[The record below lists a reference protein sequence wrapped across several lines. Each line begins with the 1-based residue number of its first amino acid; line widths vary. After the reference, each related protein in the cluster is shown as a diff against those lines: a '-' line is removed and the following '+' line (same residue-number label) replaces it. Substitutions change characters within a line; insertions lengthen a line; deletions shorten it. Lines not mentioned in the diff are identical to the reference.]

1 MGIIKEENKLKDK
14 TVSKEL
20 QDTQNKVDVRSIPIN
35 RVGIKDIKYPFQ
47 ISDKNG
53 EIQTTV
59 GTFTMSVGLPHDV
72 KGTHMSRFVKIL
84 EDQKDFISIENFD
97 QLVKNTTKIL
107 SSESA
112 YISVDFTYF
121 KKKSAPVSRV
131 ESLLDYSVNFTCE
144 VKNNIVNKYLKVIV
158 PVTSLCP
165 CSKNISDYGAHN
177 QRSHI
182 SAHIRI
188 EKTVWIDD
196 VIEMLENQASCQIYG
211 LLKRPDEKYVT
222 EQAYD
227 NPKFTEDIIRD
238 LAVTLN
244 KDDRITAYKIES
256 ENFESIHNHSAYAY
270 IEKDKKKDVHNSKNS
285 KISYLKFSQLHSNFP
300 G

>member
-1 MGIIKEENKLKDK
+1 MDIIEEKDK
-14 TVSKEL
+14 KKDEISSKEL
-20 QDTQNKVDVRSIPIN
+20 QDTQNKVDVRNIPIS
-35 RVGIKDIKYPFQ
+35 RVGIKDIKYPFK
-47 ISDKNG
+47 ISDRDGISQSTIGN
-53 EIQTTV
+53 
-59 GTFTMSVGLPHDV
+59 FTMSVGLPDDV

-84 EDQKDFISIENFD
+84 EDQEESLSIENFD
-97 QLVKNTTKIL
+97 ELVKNTTNIL
-107 SSESA
+107 ESESA

-121 KKKSAPVSRV
+121 KKKSAPVSKV
-131 ESLLDYSVNFTCE
+131 ESLLDYSINYTCE
-144 VKNNIVNKYLKVIV
+144 VKNNVISKYLKVTV

-182 SAHIRI
+182 SAHIRT
-188 EKTVWIDD
+188 EDTVWIDD
-196 VIEMLENQASCQIYG
+196 VIEMLEDQASCQIYG

-222 EQAYD
+222 EKAYE

-238 LAVTLN
+238 VAVTLN

-270 IEKDKKKDVHNSKNS
+270 IEKDKKRIFTITKKA
-285 KISYLKFSQLHSNFP
+285 KYLI
-300 G
+300 

>member
-1 MGIIKEENKLKDK
+1 MDIIKEESKKKDQK
-14 TVSKEL
+14 ALKEL
-20 QDTQNKVDVRSIPIN
+20 QDTQNKVDVRNIPIT
-35 RVGIKDIKYPFQ
+35 RVGIKDIKYPFE
-47 ISDKNG
+47 ISDRDGVPQSTIGN
-53 EIQTTV
+53 
-59 GTFTMSVGLPHDV
+59 FTMSVGLPHNV

-84 EDQKDFISIENFD
+84 EDQDSSLSIKNFD
-97 QLVKNTTKIL
+97 SLVKNTTNIL
-107 SSESA
+107 DSDSA

-121 KKKSAPVSRV
+121 KKKCAPVSRV
-131 ESLLDYSVNFTCE
+131 ESLLDYSINYTCE
-144 VKNNIVNKYLKVIV
+144 VKNNVVNKYLKVTV

-165 CSKNISDYGAHN
+165 CSKNISAYGAHN

-182 SAHIRI
+182 SAHIRT

-196 VIEMLENQASCQIYG
+196 VIEMLEDQASCQIYG

-238 LAVTLN
+238 VAVTLN
-244 KDDRITAYKIES
+244 KDERISAYKIES

-270 IEKDKKKDVHNSKNS
+270 IEKDKKKDIHNNKKS

>member
-1 MGIIKEENKLKDK
+1 MDTMKEENEKKDQK
-14 TVSKEL
+14 VSKEL
-20 QDTQNKVDVRSIPIN
+20 QDTQNKVDIRNIPIT
-35 RVGIKDIKYPFQ
+35 RVGIKDIKYPFN
-47 ISDKNG
+47 ISDRDGIAQSTIGN
-53 EIQTTV
+53 
-59 GTFTMSVGLPHDV
+59 FTMSVGLPHDV

-84 EDQKDFISIENFD
+84 EDQDGSVSIENFD
-97 QLVKNTTKIL
+97 NLVKNTTNIL
-107 SSESA
+107 DSDSA

-121 KKKSAPVSRV
+121 KKKCAPVSRV
-131 ESLLDYSVNFTCE
+131 ESLLDYSINYTCE
-144 VKNNIVNKYLKVIV
+144 VKNNLVNKYLKVTV

-182 SAHIRI
+182 SAHIRT

-196 VIEMLENQASCQIYG
+196 VIEMLEDQASCQIYG

-238 LAVTLN
+238 VAVTLN

-270 IEKDKKKDVHNSKNS
+270 IEKDKKKDIHNNKKN

>member
-1 MGIIKEENKLKDK
+1 MDIIKEESKKKDIK
-14 TVSKEL
+14 VSKEL
-20 QDTQNKVDVRSIPIN
+20 QDTQNKVDVRNIPIT
-35 RVGIKDIKYPFQ
+35 RVGIKDIKYPFK
-47 ISDKNG
+47 ISDRDGVSQSTIGN
-53 EIQTTV
+53 
-59 GTFTMSVGLPHDV
+59 FTMSVGLPHDV

-84 EDQKDFISIENFD
+84 EDQDPSVSIENFD
-97 QLVKNTTKIL
+97 EVVKYTSNIL
-107 SSESA
+107 DSDSP

-121 KKKSAPVSRV
+121 KKKCAPVSRV
-131 ESLLDYSVNFTCE
+131 ESLLDYSINYTCE
-144 VKNNIVNKYLKVIV
+144 VKNNVVNKYLKVTV

-182 SAHIRI
+182 SAHIRT

-196 VIEMLENQASCQIYG
+196 VIEMLEDQASCQIYG
-211 LLKRPDEKYVT
+211 LLKRPDEKFVT

-238 LAVTLN
+238 VAVTLN
-244 KDDRITAYKIES
+244 KDERITAYKIES

-270 IEKDKKKDVHNSKNS
+270 IEKDKKKDIHNNKKS

>member
-196 VIEMLENQASCQIYG
+196 VIEILENQASCQIYG

>member
-1 MGIIKEENKLKDK
+1 MAIKKEEDKKTENKP
-14 TVSKEL
+14 SKEL
-20 QDTQNKVDVRSIPIN
+20 QDTQSKVDVRNIPIS
-35 RVGIKDIKYPFQ
+35 RVGIKDIKYPIK
-47 ISDKNG
+47 ISDRDGDTQSVIGNF
-53 EIQTTV
+53 I
-59 GTFTMSVGLPHDV
+59 MSVGLPHDV

-84 EDQKDFISIENFD
+84 QDQEDTINIENF
-97 QLVKNTTKIL
+97 QNLVKDTTNIL
-107 SSESA
+107 DSESA

-121 KKKSAPVSRV
+121 KMKAAPVSRV

-144 VKNNIVNKYLKVIV
+144 IKNNIINKYLKVTV

-182 SAHIRI
+182 SAHIKI
-188 EKTVWIDD
+188 EDTVWIDD
-196 VIEMLENQASCQIYG
+196 IIEMLEDQASCQIYG

-222 EQAYD
+222 EEAYD

-238 LAVTLN
+238 VAVTLN

-270 IEKDKKKDVHNSKNS
+270 IEKDKKKDTHNSKKS
-285 KISYLKFSQLHSNFP
+285 KISYLKFSKLHSFP

>member
-1 MGIIKEENKLKDK
+1 MDIIKEENKSKDK
-14 TVSKEL
+14 TVSKKL
-20 QDTQNKVDVRSIPIN
+20 QDTQNKVDVRDIPIN

-53 EIQTTV
+53 NVQSTI

-121 KKKSAPVSRV
+121 KRKSAPVSRV

-144 VKNNIVNKYLKVIV
+144 VKNNIVNKFLKVTV

-182 SAHIRI
+182 SAHVRT

-196 VIEMLENQASCQIYG
+196 IIEILENQASCQIYG

-244 KDDRITAYKIES
+244 KDDRVTAYKIES

-270 IEKDKKKDVHNSKNS
+270 IEKDKKKDVHNNKKS

>member
-1 MGIIKEENKLKDK
+1 MDIMKEENEKKDQK
-14 TVSKEL
+14 VSKEL
-20 QDTQNKVDVRSIPIN
+20 QDTQNKVDIRNIPIT
-35 RVGIKDIKYPFQ
+35 RVGIKDIKYPFN
-47 ISDKNG
+47 ISDRDGIAQSTIGN
-53 EIQTTV
+53 
-59 GTFTMSVGLPHDV
+59 FTMSVGLPHDV

-84 EDQKDFISIENFD
+84 EDQDGSVSIENFD
-97 QLVKNTTKIL
+97 NLVKNTTNIL
-107 SSESA
+107 DSDSA

-121 KKKSAPVSRV
+121 KKKCAPVSRV
-131 ESLLDYSVNFTCE
+131 ESLLDYTINYTCE
-144 VKNNIVNKYLKVIV
+144 VKNNLVNKYLKVTV

-182 SAHIRI
+182 SAHIRT

-196 VIEMLENQASCQIYG
+196 VIEMLEDQASCQIYG

-238 LAVTLN
+238 VAVTLN

-270 IEKDKKKDVHNSKNS
+270 IEKDKKKDIHNNKKN

>member
-1 MGIIKEENKLKDK
+1 MDIIKEESKKKDQK
-14 TVSKEL
+14 ALKEL
-20 QDTQNKVDVRSIPIN
+20 QDTQNKVDVRNIPIT
-35 RVGIKDIKYPFQ
+35 RVGIKDIKYPFE
-47 ISDKNG
+47 ISDRDGVPQSTIGN
-53 EIQTTV
+53 
-59 GTFTMSVGLPHDV
+59 FTMSVGLPHNV

-84 EDQKDFISIENFD
+84 EDQDSSLSIKNFD
-97 QLVKNTTKIL
+97 SLVKNTTNIL
-107 SSESA
+107 DSDSA

-121 KKKSAPVSRV
+121 KKKCAPVSRV
-131 ESLLDYSVNFTCE
+131 ESLLDYSINYTCE
-144 VKNNIVNKYLKVIV
+144 VKNNVVNKYLKVTV

-182 SAHIRI
+182 SAHIRT

-196 VIEMLENQASCQIYG
+196 VIEMLEDQASCQIYG

-238 LAVTLN
+238 VAVTLN
-244 KDDRITAYKIES
+244 KDERVTAYKIES

-270 IEKDKKKDVHNSKNS
+270 IEKDKKKDIHNNKKS

>member
-1 MGIIKEENKLKDK
+1 MAIKKEEDK
-14 TVSKEL
+14 KREDKPSKEL
-20 QDTQNKVDVRSIPIN
+20 QDTQSKVDVRNIPIS
-35 RVGIKDIKYPFQ
+35 RVGIKDIKYPFK
-47 ISDKNG
+47 ISDRDGVAQSVIGNF
-53 EIQTTV
+53 V
-59 GTFTMSVGLPHDV
+59 MSVGLPHDV

-84 EDQKDFISIENFD
+84 QDQTDIINIENF
-97 QLVKNTTKIL
+97 QEVVKNTTNIL
-107 SSESA
+107 DSESA

-121 KKKSAPVSRV
+121 KKKAAPVSKV

-144 VKNNIVNKYLKVIV
+144 IKNNIVNKYLKVTV

-182 SAHIRI
+182 SAHIKI
-188 EKTVWIDD
+188 EDTVWIDD
-196 VIEMLENQASCQIYG
+196 IIEMLENQASCQIYG

-222 EQAYD
+222 EEAYD

-238 LAVTLN
+238 VAVTLN

-270 IEKDKKKDVHNSKNS
+270 IEKDKKKDAHNNKKS
-285 KISYLKFSQLHSNFP
+285 KISYLKFSKLHSFP

>member
-1 MGIIKEENKLKDK
+1 MDIIKEENKLKDK

-59 GTFTMSVGLPHDV
+59 GTFIMSVGLPHDV

-196 VIEMLENQASCQIYG
+196 VIEILENQASCQIYG

>member
-1 MGIIKEENKLKDK
+1 MDTIKEESNKKDEK
-14 TVSKEL
+14 TSTTL
-20 QDTQNKVDVRSIPIN
+20 QDTQNKVDVRNIPIT
-35 RVGIKDIKYPFQ
+35 RVGIKDIKYPFK

-53 EIQTTV
+53 EVQSTI

-84 EDQKDFISIENFD
+84 EDQEESISIENFND
-97 QLVKNTTKIL
+97 LVKNTTNIL
-107 SSESA
+107 SSDSA

-121 KKKSAPVSRV
+121 KKKVAPVSRV
-131 ESLLDYSVNFTCE
+131 ESLLDYSINFTCE
-144 VKNNIVNKYLKVIV
+144 VKNNVVYKYLKVTV

-182 SAHIRI
+182 SAHIRT
-188 EKTVWIDD
+188 EETVWIDD
-196 VIEMLENQASCQIYG
+196 VIEMLEDQASCQIYG

-238 LAVTLN
+238 VAVTLN

-270 IEKDKKKDVHNSKNS
+270 IEKDKKKDTYNNKKS

>member
-1 MGIIKEENKLKDK
+1 MDIIKEESKKKDQK
-14 TVSKEL
+14 ALKEL
-20 QDTQNKVDVRSIPIN
+20 QDTQNKVDVRNIPIT
-35 RVGIKDIKYPFQ
+35 RVGIKDIKYPFE
-47 ISDKNG
+47 ISDRDGVPQSTIGN
-53 EIQTTV
+53 
-59 GTFTMSVGLPHDV
+59 FTMSVGLPHNV

-84 EDQKDFISIENFD
+84 EDQDSSLSIKNFD
-97 QLVKNTTKIL
+97 SLVKNTTNIL
-107 SSESA
+107 DSHSA

-121 KKKSAPVSRV
+121 KKKCAPVSRV
-131 ESLLDYSVNFTCE
+131 ESLLDYSINYTCE
-144 VKNNIVNKYLKVIV
+144 VKNNVVNKYLKVTV

-182 SAHIRI
+182 SAHIRT

-196 VIEMLENQASCQIYG
+196 VIEMLEDQAACQIYG

-238 LAVTLN
+238 VAVTLN
-244 KDDRITAYKIES
+244 KDERITAYKIES

-270 IEKDKKKDVHNSKNS
+270 IEKDKKKDIHNNKKS

>member
-1 MGIIKEENKLKDK
+1 MDIIEEKDK
-14 TVSKEL
+14 KKDEISSKEL
-20 QDTQNKVDVRSIPIN
+20 QDTQNKVDVRNIPIS
-35 RVGIKDIKYPFQ
+35 RVGIKDIKYPFKVSDRDG
-47 ISDKNG
+47 ISQSTIGN
-53 EIQTTV
+53 
-59 GTFTMSVGLPHDV
+59 FTMSVGLPDDV

-84 EDQKDFISIENFD
+84 EDQEESLSIKNFD
-97 QLVKNTTKIL
+97 ELVKNTTNIL
-107 SSESA
+107 ESESA

-121 KKKSAPVSRV
+121 KKKSAPVSKV
-131 ESLLDYSVNFTCE
+131 ESLLDYAINYTCE
-144 VKNNIVNKYLKVIV
+144 VKNNVINKYLKVTV

-182 SAHIRI
+182 SAHIRT
-188 EKTVWIDD
+188 EDTVWIYD
-196 VIEMLENQASCQIYG
+196 VIEMLDDQASCQIYG

-222 EQAYD
+222 EKAYE

-238 LAVTLN
+238 VAVTLN

-270 IEKDKKKDVHNSKNS
+270 IEKDKKKDIHNNKKS

>member
-1 MGIIKEENKLKDK
+1 MAIKKEEDKKTENKP
-14 TVSKEL
+14 SKEL
-20 QDTQNKVDVRSIPIN
+20 QDTQSKVDVRNIPIS
-35 RVGIKDIKYPFQ
+35 RVGIKDIKYPIK
-47 ISDKNG
+47 ISDRGGDTQSVIGNF
-53 EIQTTV
+53 I
-59 GTFTMSVGLPHDV
+59 MSVGLPHDV

-84 EDQKDFISIENFD
+84 QDQEDTINIENF
-97 QLVKNTTKIL
+97 QNLVKDTTNIL
-107 SSESA
+107 DSESA

-121 KKKSAPVSRV
+121 KMKAAPVSRV

-144 VKNNIVNKYLKVIV
+144 IKNNIINKYLKVTV

-182 SAHIRI
+182 SAHIKI
-188 EKTVWIDD
+188 EDTVWIDD
-196 VIEMLENQASCQIYG
+196 IIEMLEDQASCQIYG

-222 EQAYD
+222 EEAYD

-238 LAVTLN
+238 VAVTLN

-270 IEKDKKKDVHNSKNS
+270 IEKDKKKDTHSSKKS
-285 KISYLKFSQLHSNFP
+285 KISYLKFSKLHSFP

>member
-1 MGIIKEENKLKDK
+1 
-14 TVSKEL
+14 
-20 QDTQNKVDVRSIPIN
+20 
-35 RVGIKDIKYPFQ
+35 
-47 ISDKNG
+47 
-53 EIQTTV
+53 
-59 GTFTMSVGLPHDV
+59 MSVGLPHDV

-84 EDQKDFISIENFD
+84 EDQDSSLSIKNFD
-97 QLVKNTTKIL
+97 SLVKNTTNIL
-107 SSESA
+107 DSDSA

-121 KKKSAPVSRV
+121 KKKCAPVSRV
-131 ESLLDYSVNFTCE
+131 ESLLDYSINYTCE
-144 VKNNIVNKYLKVIV
+144 VKNNVVNKYLKVTV

-182 SAHIRI
+182 SAHIRT

-196 VIEMLENQASCQIYG
+196 VIEMLEDQASCQIYG

-238 LAVTLN
+238 VAVTLN
-244 KDDRITAYKIES
+244 KDERITAYKIES

-270 IEKDKKKDVHNSKNS
+270 IEKDKKKDIHNNKKS

>member
-1 MGIIKEENKLKDK
+1 MDIMKEENEKKDQK
-14 TVSKEL
+14 VSKEL
-20 QDTQNKVDVRSIPIN
+20 QDTQNKVDIRNIPIT
-35 RVGIKDIKYPFQ
+35 RVGIKDIKYPFN
-47 ISDKNG
+47 ISDRDGIAQSTIGN
-53 EIQTTV
+53 
-59 GTFTMSVGLPHDV
+59 FTMSVGLPHDV

-84 EDQKDFISIENFD
+84 EDQDGSVSIENFD
-97 QLVKNTTKIL
+97 NLVKNTTNIL
-107 SSESA
+107 DSDSA

-121 KKKSAPVSRV
+121 KKKCAPVSRV
-131 ESLLDYSVNFTCE
+131 ESLLDYSINYTCE
-144 VKNNIVNKYLKVIV
+144 VKNNLVNKYLKVTV

-182 SAHIRI
+182 SAHIRT

-196 VIEMLENQASCQIYG
+196 VIEMLEDQASCQIYG

-238 LAVTLN
+238 VAVTLN

-270 IEKDKKKDVHNSKNS
+270 IEKDKKKDIHNNKKN
-285 KISYLKFSQLHSNFP
+285 KISYLKLSQLHSNFP

>member
-1 MGIIKEENKLKDK
+1 MDIIKEESKKKDQK
-14 TVSKEL
+14 TLKEL
-20 QDTQNKVDVRSIPIN
+20 QDTQNKVDVRNIPIT
-35 RVGIKDIKYPFQ
+35 RVGIKDIKYPFE
-47 ISDKNG
+47 ISDRDGVPQSTIGN
-53 EIQTTV
+53 
-59 GTFTMSVGLPHDV
+59 FTMSVGLPHNV

-84 EDQKDFISIENFD
+84 EDQDSSLSIKNFD
-97 QLVKNTTKIL
+97 SLVKNTTNIL
-107 SSESA
+107 DSDSA

-121 KKKSAPVSRV
+121 KKKCAPVSRV
-131 ESLLDYSVNFTCE
+131 ESLLDYSINYTCE
-144 VKNNIVNKYLKVIV
+144 VKNNVVNKYLKVTV

-182 SAHIRI
+182 SAHIRT

-196 VIEMLENQASCQIYG
+196 VIEMLEDQASCQIYG

-238 LAVTLN
+238 VAVTLN
-244 KDDRITAYKIES
+244 KDERITAYKIES

-270 IEKDKKKDVHNSKNS
+270 IEKDKKKDIHNNKKS

>member
-1 MGIIKEENKLKDK
+1 MDIIKEESKKKDIK
-14 TVSKEL
+14 VSKEL
-20 QDTQNKVDVRSIPIN
+20 QDTQNKVDVRNIPIT
-35 RVGIKDIKYPFQ
+35 RVGIKDIKYPFK
-47 ISDKNG
+47 ISDRDGVSQSTIGN
-53 EIQTTV
+53 
-59 GTFTMSVGLPHDV
+59 FTMSVGLPHDV

-84 EDQKDFISIENFD
+84 EDQDTSVSIENFD
-97 QLVKNTTKIL
+97 EVVKYTSNIL
-107 SSESA
+107 DSDSA

-121 KKKSAPVSRV
+121 KKKCAPVSRV
-131 ESLLDYSVNFTCE
+131 ESLLDYSINYTCE
-144 VKNNIVNKYLKVIV
+144 VKNNVVNKYLKVTV

-182 SAHIRI
+182 SAHIRT

-196 VIEMLENQASCQIYG
+196 VIEMLEDQASCQIYG
-211 LLKRPDEKYVT
+211 LLKRPDEKFVT

-238 LAVTLN
+238 VAVTLN
-244 KDDRITAYKIES
+244 KDERITAYKIES

-270 IEKDKKKDVHNSKNS
+270 IEKDKKKDIHNNKKS

>member
-1 MGIIKEENKLKDK
+1 MDTIKEESNKKDEK
-14 TVSKEL
+14 TSTTL
-20 QDTQNKVDVRSIPIN
+20 QDTQNKVDVRNIPIT
-35 RVGIKDIKYPFQ
+35 RVGIKDIKYPFK

-53 EIQTTV
+53 EVQSTI

-84 EDQKDFISIENFD
+84 EDQEEFISIENFND
-97 QLVKNTTKIL
+97 LVKNTTNIL
-107 SSESA
+107 SSDSA

-121 KKKSAPVSRV
+121 KKKVAPVSRV
-131 ESLLDYSVNFTCE
+131 ESLLDYSINFTCE
-144 VKNNIVNKYLKVIV
+144 VKNNVVYKYLKVTV

-182 SAHIRI
+182 SAHIRT
-188 EKTVWIDD
+188 EETVWIDD
-196 VIEMLENQASCQIYG
+196 VIEMLEDQASCQIYG

-238 LAVTLN
+238 VAVTLN

-270 IEKDKKKDVHNSKNS
+270 IEKDKKKDTYNNKKS

>member
-1 MGIIKEENKLKDK
+1 MDTMKEENEKKDQK
-14 TVSKEL
+14 VSKEL
-20 QDTQNKVDVRSIPIN
+20 QDTQNKVDIRNIPIT
-35 RVGIKDIKYPFQ
+35 RVGIKDIKYPFN
-47 ISDKNG
+47 ISDRDGIAQSTIGN
-53 EIQTTV
+53 
-59 GTFTMSVGLPHDV
+59 FTMSVGLPHDV

-84 EDQKDFISIENFD
+84 EDQDGSVSIENFD
-97 QLVKNTTKIL
+97 NLVKNTTNIL
-107 SSESA
+107 DSDSA

-121 KKKSAPVSRV
+121 KKKCAPVSRV
-131 ESLLDYSVNFTCE
+131 ESLLDYSINYTCE
-144 VKNNIVNKYLKVIV
+144 VKNNLVNKYLKVTV

-182 SAHIRI
+182 SAHIRT

-196 VIEMLENQASCQIYG
+196 VIEMLEDQASCQIYG

-238 LAVTLN
+238 VAVTLN

-270 IEKDKKKDVHNSKNS
+270 IEKDKKKDIHNNKKN
-285 KISYLKFSQLHSNFP
+285 KISYLKLSQLHSNFP

>member
-1 MGIIKEENKLKDK
+1 MDIIKEENSKKDEK
-14 TVSKEL
+14 TSTVL
-20 QDTQNKVDVRSIPIN
+20 QDTQNKVDVRNIPIT
-35 RVGIKDIKYPFQ
+35 RVGIKDIKYPFK
-47 ISDKNG
+47 ISDKTG
-53 EIQTTV
+53 KIQSTI

-84 EDQKDFISIENFD
+84 EDQEESISIENFNG
-97 QLVKNTTKIL
+97 LVKNTTNIL
-107 SSESA
+107 SSDSA

-121 KKKSAPVSRV
+121 KKKVAPVSRV
-131 ESLLDYSVNFTCE
+131 ESLLDYSINFTCE
-144 VKNNIVNKYLKVIV
+144 VKNNVVYKYLKVTV

-182 SAHIRI
+182 SAHIRT
-188 EKTVWIDD
+188 EETVWIDD
-196 VIEMLENQASCQIYG
+196 VIEMLEDQASCQIYG

-238 LAVTLN
+238 VAVTLN

-270 IEKDKKKDVHNSKNS
+270 IEKDKKKDTYNNKKS

>member
-1 MGIIKEENKLKDK
+1 MDIIKEENKSKDK
-14 TVSKEL
+14 TVSKKL
-20 QDTQNKVDVRSIPIN
+20 QDTQNKVDVRDIPIN

-53 EIQTTV
+53 NVQSAI

-121 KKKSAPVSRV
+121 KRKSAPVSRV

-144 VKNNIVNKYLKVIV
+144 VKNNIVNKFLKVTV

-182 SAHIRI
+182 SAHVRT

-196 VIEMLENQASCQIYG
+196 IIEILENQASCQIYG

-244 KDDRITAYKIES
+244 KDDRVTAYKIES

-270 IEKDKKKDVHNSKNS
+270 IEKDKKKDVHNNKKS

>member
-1 MGIIKEENKLKDK
+1 MDIIKEENKLKDK

-59 GTFTMSVGLPHDV
+59 GTFIMSVGLPHDV

-84 EDQKDFISIENFD
+84 EDQKDFISIENFE

-196 VIEMLENQASCQIYG
+196 VIEILENQASCQIYG

>member
-1 MGIIKEENKLKDK
+1 MNIIKEENKLKDK
-14 TVSKEL
+14 TVSKKL

-131 ESLLDYSVNFTCE
+131 ESLLDYSVSFTCE

-196 VIEMLENQASCQIYG
+196 VIEILENQASCQIYG

>member
-1 MGIIKEENKLKDK
+1 MDIIKEENKSKDK
-14 TVSKEL
+14 TASKKL
-20 QDTQNKVDVRSIPIN
+20 QDTQNKVDVRDIPIN

-53 EIQTTV
+53 NIQSTI

-121 KKKSAPVSRV
+121 KRKSAPVSRV

-144 VKNNIVNKYLKVIV
+144 VKNNIVNKFLKVTV

-182 SAHIRI
+182 SAHVRT

-196 VIEMLENQASCQIYG
+196 IIEILENQASCQIYG

-244 KDDRITAYKIES
+244 KDDRVTAYKIES

-270 IEKDKKKDVHNSKNS
+270 IEKDKKKDVHNNKKS

>member
-1 MGIIKEENKLKDK
+1 MDIIKEKSEKKDQK
-14 TVSKEL
+14 VSKEL
-20 QDTQNKVDVRSIPIN
+20 QDTQNKVDVRNIPIT
-35 RVGIKDIKYPFQ
+35 RVGIKDIKYPFD
-47 ISDKNG
+47 ISDKDGISQSTIGN
-53 EIQTTV
+53 
-59 GTFTMSVGLPHDV
+59 FTMSVGLPHDV

-84 EDQKDFISIENFD
+84 EDQDGSVSIENFD
-97 QLVKNTTKIL
+97 NLVKNTTNVL
-107 SSESA
+107 DSDSA

-121 KKKSAPVSRV
+121 KKKCAPVSRV
-131 ESLLDYSVNFTCE
+131 ESLLDYSINYTCE
-144 VKNNIVNKYLKVIV
+144 VKNNVINKYLKVTV

-182 SAHIRI
+182 SAHIRT

-196 VIEMLENQASCQIYG
+196 VIEMLEDQASCQIYG

-238 LAVTLN
+238 VAVTLN

-270 IEKDKKKDVHNSKNS
+270 IEKDKKKDIHNNKKS

>member
-1 MGIIKEENKLKDK
+1 M
-14 TVSKEL
+14 
-20 QDTQNKVDVRSIPIN
+20 
-35 RVGIKDIKYPFQ
+35 
-47 ISDKNG
+47 
-53 EIQTTV
+53 
-59 GTFTMSVGLPHDV
+59 
-72 KGTHMSRFVKIL
+72 
-84 EDQKDFISIENFD
+84 
-97 QLVKNTTKIL
+97 
-107 SSESA
+107 
-112 YISVDFTYF
+112 
-121 KKKSAPVSRV
+121 

-196 VIEMLENQASCQIYG
+196 VIEILENQASCQIYG